1 MRLYFNAYA
10 LHKNVRT
17 CNYLQLTF
25 KYILHGLMIPPP
37 SCYNQ
42 EIVSDSFHVVS
53 AGSPWLSLV
62 ILGYPWLSLCY
73 LWLSMIP
80 IYVKSFAH
88 LQLFFSSFAEI
99 FLQFPCSFRW
109 FPLVIAGYPW
119 LPLVIPMLSLVI
131 YDSNICEI
139 VCAFAIIFL
148 VICRNLLAVAAR
160 FCNHKVTCDN
170 QGEPAELDPAIVQI
184 PTTSIEEGKRIT
196 HTFYAL
202 AEIVF

>member
-25 KYILHGLMIPPP
+25 KYILHRLMIPPP

-88 LQLFFSSFAEI
+88 LQLFF
-99 FLQFPCSFRW
+99 
-109 FPLVIAGYPW
+109 
-119 LPLVIPMLSLVI
+119 
-131 YDSNICEI
+131 
-139 VCAFAIIFL
+139 L

-160 FCNHKVTCDN
+160 FCNHKVTYDN

-184 PTTSIEEGKRIT
+184 STTSIEEGKRIT
-196 HTFYAL
+196 RTFYAL
-202 AEIVF
+202 AEIIF